1 MGAPAQ
7 IRMVAMLL
15 TLLSACIFSPDK
27 DGDDSTSIADDSGA
41 PTEVC
46 TEPTELTCVDEII
59 SDLSLQD
66 EEINEDDVSTETDGD
81 DFLTFIDASAGGYGQ
96 EIHHAWQYIKFTDT
110 GAVSL
115 DMTDED
121 ALESMDWDLSA
132 RRFILRLNGGSSG
145 PSCVG
150 AVVLGEGYTY
160 ESLTEVPEGVRFALD
175 DYYTDDCTLINDSSG
190 LQGSPQTVLS
200 PWWNYSTC
208 VETSDQPFLIQLS
221 SGRVLK
227 LVVENY
233 YDGEGQAECNESG
246 STREPGGYFRMRW
259 RFLD

>member
-1 MGAPAQ
+1 
-7 IRMVAMLL
+7 MLI
-15 TLLSACIFSPDK
+15 TLLAACFLFADK
-27 DGDDSTSIADDSGA
+27 DGDDSTPTPDDSSV

-46 TEPTELTCVDEII
+46 TEPVEPTCVDEMI
-59 SDLSLQD
+59 SDLSFQD
-66 EEINEDDVSTETDGD
+66 EDINEDEVSTETDGA
-81 DFLTFIDASAGGYGQ
+81 DFVTFIDASAGGYGQ
-96 EIHHAWQYIKFTDT
+96 ETRHAWQYIKFTDA
-110 GAVSL
+110 GAESV

-150 AVVLGEGYTY
+150 AAVMGEGYSY
-160 ESLTEVPEGVRFALD
+160 ETLTEVPAGIQFAVD
-175 DYYTDDCTLINDSSG
+175 DFYTDDCTLINDSSG
-190 LQGSPQTVLS
+190 LQNSPQTVLS

-208 VETSDQPFLIQLS
+208 VETSGQPFLIQTS

-233 YDGEGQAECNESG
+233 YDGEGQVECNESG
-246 STREPGGYFRMRW
+246 STREPGGYYRIRW
-259 RFLD
+259 QFLD